1 MNTQTGRP
9 VEFSEEVIVQ
19 AGQALRDRD
28 PKRNITG
35 FALRKIIGGGNPT
48 RLKQVWDEHEAKQSI
63 AESEPVAELPVEV
76 AEEMAK
82 VAKSLN
88 DRLYALAS
96 ELNDRA
102 VKAAERRVA
111 EVVRAAGDQRQQA
124 ESELADASQAVDE
137 LEDILDEERAKV
149 EGLEKR
155 LADAL
160 ATNQDQAVELA
171 KLRERLESS
180 ERNAKV
186 VYDRHVDEL
195 AKATTTNK
203 KLEQE
208 LNTLV
213 SERDQ
218 LRMEL
223 ASVKA
228 KSEAAEES
236 HQEQRKRT
244 AEEIQRASDKLIKI
258 EGERDKAKMEAGKA
272 REESAKLAGQL
283 EAVQNQVAQL
293 MDAITKSQKSSAP
306 KKTTSNE

>member
-48 RLKQVWDEHEAKQSI
+48 RLKQVWDEHEAKQVI

-180 ERNAKV
+180 ERNAKI

-208 LNTLV
+208 LNALV

-223 ASVKA
+223 ASVKV

-236 HQEQRKRT
+236 HQEQRKRA

-293 MDAITKSQKSSAP
+293 MEAITKSQKSSAP